1 MDERDTVLDH
11 EQAISFGILR
21 EENVA
26 YWTEIEEGRYQPR
39 RTRGSF
45 RGRELG

>member
-1 MDERDTVLDH
+1 MNKPDTTLDRQ
-11 EQAISFGILR
+11 EAIRLGIVR
-21 EENVA
+21 EENVQH
-26 YWTEIEEGRYQPR
+26 WTMIEEARYQPR

>member
-1 MDERDTVLDH
+1 MTRRDTILDRQ
-11 EQAISFGILR
+11 EAIRLGIIR
-21 EENVA
+21 EESVQH
-26 YWTEIEEGRYQPR
+26 WTEIETARYQPR